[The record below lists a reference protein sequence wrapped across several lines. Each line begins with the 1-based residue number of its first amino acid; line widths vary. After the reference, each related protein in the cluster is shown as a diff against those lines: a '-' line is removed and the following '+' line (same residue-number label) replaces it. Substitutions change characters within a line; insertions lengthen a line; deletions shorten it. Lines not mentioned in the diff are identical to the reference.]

1 MRRSRKSIDSELK
14 EFWDRELQ
22 ANSVRKQPLTDIQY
36 VEPDF
41 SMLPFDEAPSDDSIK
56 DYQDKLLALKDKKIV
71 NLAGVSN
78 TDLKL
83 KYGVANLEYLSSCD
97 NNFIELVKYLYLWAN
112 ALFESGR
119 KEEAL
124 QVLEYGV
131 FSIHTD
137 VRSHYKLL
145 ADIYA
150 SDFDFE
156 AIDRITKE
164 AEKLTSP
171 NRDAIVKTLKKE
183 DYFHE

>member
-1 MRRSRKSIDSELK
+1 MAGYCRPVKRGSTPSCLLFFRRKELYLFFPIFTTIGLILAFFSVYMRRSRKSIDSELK

-97 NNFIELVKYLYLWAN
+97 NNFIELVKYLYDN
-112 ALFESGR
+112 GFE
-119 KEEAL
+119 
-124 QVLEYGV
+124 
-131 FSIHTD
+131 I
-137 VRSHYKLL
+137 
-145 ADIYA
+145 
-150 SDFDFE
+150 
-156 AIDRITKE
+156 
-164 AEKLTSP
+164 
-171 NRDAIVKTLKKE
+171 
-183 DYFHE
+183 